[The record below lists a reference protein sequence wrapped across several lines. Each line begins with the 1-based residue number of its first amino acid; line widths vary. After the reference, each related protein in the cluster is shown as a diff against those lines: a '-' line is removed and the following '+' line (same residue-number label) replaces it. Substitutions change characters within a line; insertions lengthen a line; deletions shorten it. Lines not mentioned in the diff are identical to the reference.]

1 MEVSVI
7 DLTERVG
14 LPVKLVPA
22 EEGWQLEIGEGVLHE
37 KPAVRL
43 VSDLKPVMK
52 NPNANTPRWLY
63 WMYRDVRL
71 PEHEAQIAA
80 SGLRYDLTVFNPG
93 VLCVDGKAK
102 DGDEWNKAAGHY
114 HPYARSGVTFPEV
127 YEVVY
132 GRGMFLLQFV
142 EDVFAIP
149 PKVTRFVILEVQAG
163 DLVVIPPNCA
173 HIAVIPGNEP
183 MVTSNWV
190 ARAFDS
196 QYTPIRLMRGA
207 AYYIVK
213 DGDGYAWERNP
224 TYPDAPQPEIAK
236 GSDWEK
242 RGLPTGIPAYK
253 AFFEDLKAFEF
264 LVRP

>member
-1 MEVSVI
+1 
-7 DLTERVG
+7 
-14 LPVKLVPA
+14 
-22 EEGWQLEIGEGVLHE
+22 
-37 KPAVRL
+37 
-43 VSDLKPVMK
+43 
-52 NPNANTPRWLY
+52 
-63 WMYRDVRL
+63 
-71 PEHEAQIAA
+71 
-80 SGLRYDLTVFNPG
+80 
-93 VLCVDGKAK
+93 
-102 DGDEWNKAAGHY
+102 
-114 HPYARSGVTFPEV
+114 
-127 YEVVY
+127 
-132 GRGMFLLQFV
+132 LQFV

-253 AFFEDLKAFEF
+253 AFFEDPKAFEF

>member
-1 MEVSVI
+1 MV
-7 DLTERVG
+7 DLSERLG

-22 EEGWQLEIGEGVLHE
+22 EEGWQLSIGEGVLHE

-43 VSDLKPVMK
+43 IGDIKAVMK

-71 PEHEAQIAA
+71 PEHEEPIAA
-80 SGLRYDLTVFNPG
+80 HGLRYDLTVFNPG
-93 VLCVDGKAK
+93 VLCVDGQPK

-114 HPYARSGVTFPEV
+114 HPYTATGVTFPEV
-127 YEVVY
+127 YQVVH
-132 GRGMFLLQFV
+132 GRGLFLLQFV
-142 EDVFAIP
+142 EDVFALP
-149 PKVTRFVILEVQAG
+149 PKVTRFVIVEAKAG
-163 DLVVIPPNCA
+163 DLLVIPPNCA

-183 MVTSNWV
+183 MVTCNWV

-224 TYPDAPQPEIAK
+224 AYPHTPEPEVIPATEL
-236 GSDWEK
+236 DH
-242 RGLPTGIPAYK
+242 RGLPQSVPIYQ
-253 AFFEDLKAFEF
+253 AFFQDPEAFSF
-264 LVRP
+264 LVHP